1 MVTVTDDDGSVLGRL
16 EFGKLNL
23 VSHEANTAVIH
34 PGIMSHCT
42 RDGLWYRVAHAAS
55 WLAEVQALHRVLQAS
70 SSASVDIVPLGQS
83 GEENGRSP
91 SEHSVIDD
99 DLYQLQRDQGETD
112 GEYRERALML
122 RCDERGYIRLPKW
135 KP

>member
-1 MVTVTDDDGSVLGRL
+1 MLARL
-16 EFGKLNL
+16 EFGKLNV
-23 VSHEANTAVIH
+23 VSNEAGTAVIH

-55 WLAEVQALHRVLQAS
+55 WVAEAQALQSVLQAG
-70 SSASVDIVPLGQS
+70 SSASVGLVPQEHS
-83 GEENGRSP
+83 GEKNGRSP
-91 SEHSVIDD
+91 SERFVIDD
-99 DLYQLQRDQGETD
+99 DLYQLQRDPGETD
-112 GEYRERALML
+112 DEYRERALIL